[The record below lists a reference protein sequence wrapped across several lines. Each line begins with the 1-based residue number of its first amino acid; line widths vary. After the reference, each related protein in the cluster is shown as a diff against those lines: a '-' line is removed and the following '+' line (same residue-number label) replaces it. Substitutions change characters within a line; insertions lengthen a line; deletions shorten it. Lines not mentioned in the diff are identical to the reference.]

1 MAGSFNSLESED
13 TREGLFSPN
22 LERRHLA
29 GNIFSVMCLLGTL
42 VGLVILTVL
51 LALTFVQATK
61 FLNWNFITS
70 YPSQINPESAGIR
83 SPLLGSIYILVYT
96 ILFSVPIGV
105 GAAIY
110 LEEYAPKNRFTEL
123 LELNIANLAGV
134 PSVVYGILGL
144 GLFVRLLGLGR
155 VVFAGSLTMAL
166 VILPVIIV
174 AAREA
179 IRAVPRSLREASYGL
194 GATKWQ
200 TIWNHVLPNAI
211 PGILTGVI
219 IAVSRAI
226 GDSASLLIIGALTFI
241 TFDPKFLEL
250 GGLTSQFT
258 VLPLQIFFWTGLP
271 QEAFKELAAAGIIVL
286 MILLLS
292 LNSLA
297 IVIRN
302 KYSSKH

>member
-1 MAGSFNSLESED
+1 MVPSKF
-13 TREGLFSPN
+13 EGAASSDFAPN
-22 LERRHLA
+22 LERRHLVGKIFA
-29 GNIFSVMCLLGTL
+29 GACALGT
-42 VGLVILTVL
+42 VIGLAILFTL
-51 LALTFVQATK
+51 IARTFLQGLPY
-61 FLNWNFITS
+61 LNPQFFTN

-83 SPLLGSIYILVYT
+83 SPLLGSICILVFT
-96 ILFSVPIGV
+96 ILFAVPIGV

-110 LEEYAPKNRFTEL
+110 LEEYAPKNRFTSL

-144 GLFVRLLGLGR
+144 GLFVRALGLRR
-155 VVFAGSLTMAL
+155 VVLAGSMTMAL

-174 AAREA
+174 ASREA

-200 TIWNHVLPNAI
+200 TVSNHVLPNAI

-241 TFDPKFLEL
+241 TFDP
-250 GGLTSQFT
+250 SWPIWNQQFT
-258 VLPLQIFFWTGLP
+258 VLPLQIYYWTGLP
-271 QEAFKELAAAGIIVL
+271 KEVFKELAAAGIIVL
-286 MILLLS
+286 LGLLLS
-292 LNSLA
+292 LNALA
-297 IVIRN
+297 IFIRSRYEQ
-302 KYSSKH
+302 KK

>member
-1 MAGSFNSLESED
+1 MTGLPQGLEREAAGSD
-13 TREGLFSPN
+13 LFAPN
-22 LERRHLA
+22 LDRRHLI
-29 GNIFSVMCLLGTL
+29 GKLFSTLCFIGTAI
-42 VGLVILTVL
+42 GLVILAVL
-51 LALTFVQATK
+51 LGLTFVRATTH
-61 FLNWNFITS
+61 LNWDFISS
-70 YPSQINPESAGIR
+70 YPSQVNPDKAGIR
-83 SPLLGSIYILVYT
+83 SPLLGSLSILVYT

-105 GAAIY
+105 GAAVY
-110 LEEYAPKNRFTEL
+110 LEEYAPQNRFTKM

-144 GLFVRLLGLGR
+144 GLFVRLMGLGR
-155 VVFAGSLTMAL
+155 VVLAGSLTMAL

-200 TIWNHVLPNAI
+200 TVWNHVLPNAI
-211 PGILTGVI
+211 PSILTGVI

-241 TFDPKFLEL
+241 TFDPKFLEW

-271 QEAFKELAAAGIIVL
+271 EEVFKELAASGIIVL
-286 MILLLS
+286 MVLLLS
-292 LNSLA
+292 LNAMA
-297 IVIRN
+297 IFIRN
-302 KYSSKH
+302 KYSHLN